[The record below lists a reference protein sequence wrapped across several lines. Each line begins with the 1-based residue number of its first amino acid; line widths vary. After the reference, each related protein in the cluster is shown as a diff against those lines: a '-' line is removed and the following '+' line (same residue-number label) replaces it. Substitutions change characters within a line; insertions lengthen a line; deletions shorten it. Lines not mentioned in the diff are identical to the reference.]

1 VGDVGVRTPPKI
13 LRQLTDTPNF
23 TMLKALIVHI
33 YVYSLLLI
41 RPIISYFFAAKLR
54 V

>member
-1 VGDVGVRTPPKI
+1 MSGHPKNSETAYGYP
-13 LRQLTDTPNF
+13 RNF

-33 YVYSLLLI
+33 YVYNLLLI
-41 RPIISYFFAAKLR
+41 RPIISYFFAAKL